1 MRSSIQSKT
10 SIVNVG
16 SIVVVDATRGDLV
29 GGPAGASVVGSSV
42 VGASVAGGVGV
53 GGSVGASVATAAGL
67 AVGKEGTSGHA
78 TESIQLHPPMAESNA
93 VPSGQRITS
102 NTSYSEHDA

>member
-10 SIVNVG
+10 SIVSVG
-16 SIVVVDATRGDLV
+16 SIVVVDAARGDLV
-29 GGPAGASVVGSSV
+29 GGPAGASV

-53 GGSVGASVATAAGL
+53 GGSVGASVATTAGL